1 MRWYRHG
8 YKNACK
14 LVPVPKFPSTPLP
27 GTYRR
32 RVLRRPSEPG
42 RTYQARSRMILR

>member
-14 LVPVPKFPSTPLP
+14 LAPVPKFPSFRVRDFP
-27 GTYRR
+27 GIFDFFRFVRYREC
-32 RVLRRPSEPG
+32 V
-42 RTYQARSRMILR
+42 